1 VSTTTAS
8 TLPKASESGKVLNR
22 PQTALSDDEATEL
35 VALFKVLASETRLR
49 LLVALADAGE
59 MRVTNLAEAV
69 GLSTQ
74 AMSNQ
79 LQRLVDRQIVAAR
92 REGNNVYYRII
103 DSCVSETVNAARCL
117 VDDAS

>member
-1 VSTTTAS
+1 MAS
-8 TLPKASESGKVLNR
+8 AIPRPSESGGALSR
-22 PQTALSDDEATEL
+22 PQNVLSDDEATEL
-35 VALFKVLASETRLR
+35 VGLFKVLASETRLR
-49 LLVALADAGE
+49 LLVALADGGE
-59 MRVTNLAEAV
+59 MRVTDLAEAV

-117 VDDAS
+117 VDDRP